1 MRRRRLFGIALAGAL
16 ALLPAVARADTR
28 VTTANSSE
36 DSEVA
41 SGDASSTNNGTAQ
54 VGHSGGSS
62 TQDGSSSADT
72 SEDVSGADI
81 ANNDATN
88 VQEGDNEL
96 DAEQNATSSS
106 GDTVGGQVIGAVVSG
121 NLTADATNLSE
132 DVDLESG
139 DSDSDNNFAAFV
151 GLTGGSAT
159 ALGADDI
166 LNNQADNVQVGD
178 NSSDILQNTDAAT
191 GDAVGGQVFGGTVSG
206 TTDAVLAN
214 TSEDTDAD
222 SGDAD
227 ESNDVGQFT
236 GLQASG
242 VIQIV

>member
-1 MRRRRLFGIALAGAL
+1 M
-16 ALLPAVARADTR
+16 ALLPAVAQADTR

-36 DSEVA
+36 DSEVS
-41 SGDASSTNNGTAQ
+41 SGDASAHNDGTAQ

-62 TQDGSSSADT
+62 TQDGSSSAD
-72 SEDVSGADI
+72 SKDASGADI
-81 ANNDATN
+81 VNNQATN

-96 DAEQNATSSS
+96 EAEQDANASS
-106 GDTVGGQVIGAVVSG
+106 GDTVGGQVIGAVVEG
-121 NLTADATNLSE
+121 NLTADATNLSR

-139 DSDSDNNFAAFV
+139 DADSDNGFAAFV
-151 GLTGGSAT
+151 GLTGGSST

-178 NSSDILQNTDAAT
+178 NSSEILQNTDAST
-191 GDAVGGQVFGGTVSG
+191 GDAVGGQVFGGVVSG

-227 ESNDVGQFT
+227 ESSDVAQFT

>member
-1 MRRRRLFGIALAGAL
+1 MRRRRPLGILLAGAI
-16 ALLPAVARADTR
+16 ALLPAVAHADTR

-36 DSEVA
+36 DSDVS
-41 SGDASSTNNGTAQ
+41 SGDASSHNSGTAQ
-54 VGHSGGSS
+54 VGHSGGGS
-62 TQDGSSSADT
+62 TQDGSSSADA
-72 SEDVSGADI
+72 SEDASGADI
-81 ANNDATN
+81 VNNQATN

-96 DAEQNATSSS
+96 EAEQDATAAS
-106 GDTVGGQVIGAVVSG
+106 GDTVGGQVIGAVVDG
-121 NLTADATNLSE
+121 NLTADATNLSR

-139 DSDSDNNFAAFV
+139 DADSDNSFAAFV
-151 GLTGGSAT
+151 GLTAGSST

-166 LNNQADNVQVGD
+166 LNNQADNVQAGD
-178 NSSDILQNTDAAT
+178 NSSDILQNTDAST
-191 GDAVGGQVFGGTVSG
+191 GDAVGGQVFGGVVSG

-214 TSEDTDAD
+214 TSDDTDAD

>member
-1 MRRRRLFGIALAGAL
+1 M
-16 ALLPAVARADTR
+16 
-28 VTTANSSE
+28 
-36 DSEVA
+36 
-41 SGDASSTNNGTAQ
+41 
-54 VGHSGGSS
+54 
-62 TQDGSSSADT
+62 
-72 SEDVSGADI
+72 
-81 ANNDATN
+81 
-88 VQEGDNEL
+88 QEGDNEL
-96 DAEQNATSSS
+96 DVSQDANAQS
-106 GDTVGGQVIGAVVSG
+106 GDTVGGQVIGAVVDG
-121 NLTADATNLSE
+121 NLTVDATNLSR

-139 DSDSDNNFAAFV
+139 DADGDNNFAAFV
-151 GLTGGSAT
+151 GLTGGSST

-166 LNNQADNVQVGD
+166 LNNEADNVQVGD

-191 GDAVGGQVFGGTVSG
+191 GDAVGGQVFGGRVSG